1 MKRDV
6 LIKFRQSNSS
16 VTVDIPSI
24 CPHCGES
31 NSPILYQGWSDDSLS
46 DYSQN
51 QVFGLLARC
60 TFGSCQKYYSL
71 SYKFF
76 EGEWKLVKYTYSPP
90 IIVDLPDNIEKVS
103 ASFVEIYTQATTAE
117 SLKLDQIAGVGYRKS
132 LEFLIKDYAI
142 RYNPNEEDNIK
153 KMLLYPCI
161 KKYLSEFKRLQ
172 ALATAA
178 TWIGNDETHYE
189 RRHTSHDIESMKRFI
204 KSASQ
209 YIAAEYDA
217 DEAIEFVN
225 PQEES

>member
-1 MKRDV
+1 MKRDIY
-6 LIKFRQSNSS
+6 IKFRNS
-16 VTVDIPSI
+16 TNTITIEIPSS
-24 CPHCGES
+24 CPHCGNS
-31 NSPILYQGWSDDSLS
+31 NSPVLYQGWSDDSQS
-46 DYSQN
+46 DFN
-51 QVFGLLARC
+51 QMFGLLARC
-60 TFGSCQKYYSL
+60 TFESCQKYYAL
-71 SYKFF
+71 SYKYS
-76 EGEWKLVKYTYSPP
+76 EGEWKLLEYTYSPP
-90 IIVDLPDNIEKVS
+90 IHIDLPENIEEVS
-103 ASFVEIYTQATTAE
+103 KNFVEIYSQATAAE
-117 SLKLDQIAGVGYRKS
+117 ASKLNQIAGVGYRKS

-142 RYNPNEEDNIK
+142 RYHPDEEDSIK

-225 PQEES
+225 PEES